1 MSRWARHIDDLAAA
15 TVELLV
21 NGPEPA
27 RPLVDPTA
35 ALVARDAVLGELRAL
50 VGAVSDV
57 AGVEMVRELTM
68 SDLVH
73 RPGQALHQALSELPR
88 AAPFGAVR
96 LAGVVDKTLP
106 GYEQAWRMAA
116 HATIGLEGFVDA
128 LGRLPEQHAWNV
140 LRDLADF
147 AAALPYLDYDLA
159 EAMLPRL
166 KAGEEADVPY
176 EMLTHAGHD
185 ALRLTAGEIR
195 NRVPATHQGAACAR
209 GSIASPAEI
218 SDLDEAMTRYVHV
231 VSACGAQVSVGDLR
245 AATRLL
251 EFGSGFAAL
260 VLDRVAPA
268 VSGAS
273 DAAADGLRAV
283 SLLARQLRDAPARSM
298 TAEHLN
304 LVRAGNELQ
313 GRMKALAVQTD
324 RLPGGAADGDL
335 RRLAVPALTFARH
348 VPAVAGALDLSV
360 REALANGLMLVP
372 SAADKT
378 NPTALAW
385 VTNTMSPVREGPSA
399 VFAVAGELSMTARLL
414 GPAVRRAE
422 EDLARHRGGPPD
434 LAQQAL
440 ATARQHAGAARQD
453 LRHVLAQ
460 RTAAQPSVLA
470 ASLPSHPRLAPS
482 RNSDGRQ
489 R

>member
-35 ALVARDAVLGELRAL
+35 ALVARDAVLVELRAL

-57 AGVEMVRELTM
+57 AQVEMVRELTIL
-68 SDLVH
+68 DVVH

-88 AAPFGAVR
+88 AATFGAVR
-96 LAGVVDKTLP
+96 LVPVVDKTLP
-106 GYEQAWRMAA
+106 GYEQAWQRAA

-128 LGRLPEQHAWNV
+128 LGQLPEQHAWNV

-159 EAMLPRL
+159 EAMLPGL
-166 KAGEEADVPY
+166 KSGEEGGVPY
-176 EMLTHAGHD
+176 GVLTHAGHD
-185 ALRLTAGEIR
+185 ALRVTAGEIR
-195 NRVPATHQGAACAR
+195 SRVPATQPDAARAR
-209 GSIASPAEI
+209 ESATGPAEAG
-218 SDLDEAMTRYVHV
+218 DLDDAMARYVHA

-251 EFGSGFAAL
+251 EFGSGYAAQ
-260 VLDRVAPA
+260 VLDRAAPA
-268 VSGAS
+268 VAGAS
-273 DAAADGLRAV
+273 DAADGLRAV
-283 SLLARQLRDAPARSM
+283 SVLARQLRDAPARSM

-313 GRMKALAVQTD
+313 GRMKALTVQTD

-335 RRLAVPALTFARH
+335 RRLAVPALTFAGH
-348 VPAVAGALDLSV
+348 VPAVAGALNLSV
-360 REALANGLMLVP
+360 REALASGLMLVP
-372 SAADKT
+372 SVADKT
-378 NPTALAW
+378 NRTALAW
-385 VTNTMSPVREGPSA
+385 VTNTMGPQREGPSA
-399 VFAVAGELSMTARLL
+399 VLAVAEELSMTARRL
-414 GPAVRRAE
+414 GPAVRRAD

-440 ATARQHAGAARQD
+440 ATARQHAGAARTE
-453 LRHVLAQ
+453 LRQVLAQ

-470 ASLPSHPRLAPS
+470 AALPSHPRMAPS
-482 RNSDGRQ
+482 RNSVGRQ

>member
-1 MSRWARHIDDLAAA
+1 VSRWARHIDDLAAA
-15 TVELLV
+15 TAELLV

-57 AGVEMVRELTM
+57 ASVEMVRELTM
-68 SDLVH
+68 SDLAH

-88 AAPFGAVR
+88 AAPFGAVQI
-96 LAGVVDKTLP
+96 AGVVDKTLP
-106 GYEQAWRMAA
+106 GYEQAWQRAA

-128 LGRLPEQHAWNV
+128 LGRLPEQHARNV

-147 AAALPYLDYDLA
+147 AAALLYLDFDLA
-159 EAMLPRL
+159 EAMLPQL
-166 KAGEEADVPY
+166 NNGKDPGVPY

-185 ALRLTAGEIR
+185 ALRVIAGEIR
-195 NRVPATHQGAACAR
+195 NRVSATHPGAACAR
-209 GSIASPAEI
+209 GSIAGPAET
-218 SDLDEAMTRYVHV
+218 SDLDEAMTRYVHA
-231 VSACGAQVSVGDLR
+231 VSACGAQVSIGDLR
-245 AATRLL
+245 AATRLV
-251 EFGSGFAAL
+251 EFGSGYAAQ

-273 DAAADGLRAV
+273 DAAEGLRAV

-313 GRMKALAVQTD
+313 GRMKALTVQTD

-348 VPAVAGALDLSV
+348 VPAVAGALDISV
-360 REALANGLMLVP
+360 REALASGLMLVP
-372 SAADKT
+372 SVTDRT

-385 VTNTMSPVREGPSA
+385 VTNTMGPMRLSPSA
-399 VFAVAGELSMTARLL
+399 VFAAAGKLSMTARLL
-414 GPAVRRAE
+414 VPAVRRAD
-422 EDLARHRGGPPD
+422 EDLARHRGAPAD

-440 ATARQHAGAARQD
+440 ATARQHAGADRHD
-453 LRHVLAQ
+453 LRQVLAQ
-460 RTAAQPSVLA
+460 RTAAQPCVLA

-482 RNSDGRQ
+482 RNSVGRQ